1 MHVDTEKVA
10 RRAHAWYRAGIPT
23 WWVTV
28 LTTFG
33 SSPAPV
39 GSTLAVN
46 ESEACVGGIGMP
58 NIDQAVI
65 RRVLAHTPSEPVV
78 WSLGDQ
84 MDSAGALGLPVGADP
99 VVVQVEPLTDARADG
114 LAVLADMLSQ
124 RQSAERRVDS
134 GEVVSATPFAP
145 VIDRDH
151 NTVVHHPPWRL
162 VMTSV
167 TPLTVELCERTASL
181 GFDCVVLEPRE
192 AFHALWPRQS
202 VLAHCRVHT
211 GAVPDAV
218 AATALDARTAALA
231 LAHDPALDDPL
242 LLASLDA
249 PVFLIGALGS
259 RANHAGRLGRLTDA
273 GADPDRLPRIQGPVG
288 VDIGSKTPAEI
299 AVSVLG
305 SLIAARSALG

>member
-84 MDSAGALGLPVGADP
+84 IDSAGALGLPVGADP

-124 RQSAERRVDS
+124 RQSAE
-134 GEVVSATPFAP
+134 
-145 VIDRDH
+145 
-151 NTVVHHPPWRL
+151 TVVVH
-162 VMTSV
+162 TSV
-167 TPLTVELCERTASL
+167 SSSGVSKQSGLFVLCANNGSQAFAKRTGVASKV
-181 GFDCVVLEPRE
+181 GIFAARKNGQ
-192 AFHALWPRQS
+192 ATQS
-202 VLAHCRVHT
+202 VNT
-211 GAVPDAV
+211 W
-218 AATALDARTAALA
+218 
-231 LAHDPALDDPL
+231 
-242 LLASLDA
+242 
-249 PVFLIGALGS
+249 PVSIG
-259 RANHAGRLGRLTDA
+259 
-273 GADPDRLPRIQGPVG
+273 V
-288 VDIGSKTPAEI
+288 
-299 AVSVLG
+299 
-305 SLIAARSALG
+305 